1 MLRERLLIN
10 LLALLLCM
18 QGYTMHA
25 QTYEY
30 IGVEKGLSN
39 RRVAAMQKGD
49 KGYMWFLTQNGIDRY
64 DGKNF
69 KHYTLKSGGQEE
81 NSLWNLNW
89 LYTDTKGGV
98 WEIGK
103 RGKVF
108 KYDAWKDEFTLAY
121 SLPQTERNASSSIV
135 SYGLMDGKDVVW
147 LCTKKGFYLFFAE
160 FYKLIFIIGKL
171 FVNFL

>member
-39 RRVAAMQKGD
+39 RRVVAMQKGD

-69 KHYTLKSGGQEE
+69 KHYTLKVVDKKKTRYGTLTG
-81 NSLWNLNW
+81 
-89 LYTDTKGGV
+89 YTPTQKV
-98 WEIGK
+98 EYGK
-103 RGKVF
+103 
-108 KYDAWKDEFTLAY
+108 
-121 SLPQTERNASSSIV
+121 
-135 SYGLMDGKDVVW
+135 
-147 LCTKKGFYLFFAE
+147 
-160 FYKLIFIIGKL
+160 
-171 FVNFL
+171 